1 VLIAL
6 WNMSHWQKSVQERAD
21 AWQWLEGTGAD
32 IALVQEAVPP
42 SSLSKVVYKEI
53 GNGRPW
59 GSAVVGFSCAVTA
72 ITECKGRYNSQPV
85 DLHRTVPGSVAVAS
99 AVVEGRTMTFVSMYG
114 VIEDGYADTT
124 VNRQLS
130 DLVPLFDNPSASEAL
145 LLGGDLNI
153 TTQWVGG
160 QTRYRAWEAVTLQ
173 RLSAFGLRDV
183 LDRLRP
189 DGPLE
194 GCDCLDEICR
204 HIHTQRHARSARPWQ
219 NDYVFASEGLLA
231 GSRLKRAEVVDDEG
245 LRRLSGHMP
254 MLVELDL
261 GD

>member
-1 VLIAL
+1 MLIAV

-72 ITECKGRYNSQPV
+72 ITECKGRCNSQPV

-99 AVVEGRTMTFVSMYG
+99 AAVEGRTMTFVSMYG

-173 RLSAFGLRDV
+173 RLSAFGCV
-183 LDRLRP
+183 MCWTACGPMARLKAA
-189 DGPLE
+189 
-194 GCDCLDEICR
+194 
-204 HIHTQRHARSARPWQ
+204 TAWMRSADTSTRNATSVRRGPGRTTT
-219 NDYVFASEGLLA
+219 SS
-231 GSRLKRAEVVDDEG
+231 SRRGCWPDPG
-245 LRRLSGHMP
+245 
-254 MLVELDL
+254 
-261 GD
+261 